1 MPHKITLASGNAN
14 TGAWLPLDSSV
25 NGRATA
31 IFYNES
37 QATELVFNAAD
48 ATAAAAEKTAGRI
61 LKIGAG
67 GVYFAHKVELNPATT
82 WIRSGTASATNITCY
97 FDW

>member
-1 MPHKITLASGNAN
+1 MPHKITIATGNIN
-14 TGAWLPLDSSV
+14 TGTWLPLDSSV

-48 ATAAAAEKTAGRI
+48 ATAAAAEKASSRI

-67 GVYFAHKVELNPATT
+67 GVYFPHKVELNPATT
-82 WIRSGTASATNITCY
+82 WIRSGTATATQITCY

>member
-1 MPHKITLASGNAN
+1 MPHKITIASGNAN

-48 ATAAAAEKTAGRI
+48 ATAAAAEKAAGRI

-82 WIRSGTASATNITCY
+82 WIRSGTANSTNITCY